1 MNGIHVNELD
11 IEGNYIS
18 VPQMAVSSQAFSA
31 QPGAS
36 TFVSMPMT
44 TTAWRPPSPGAGPA
58 ASGGGARRRLH
69 PGALRRLHRHN
80 FATNFYIQTG
90 ASPPPALAHAG
101 PRPTPTPAPT
111 PPRRPRPRREQSGPG
126 PAPLG
131 PGAAPGPP
139 PQQAQQASRAAGRA
153 AWPSCKQL
161 TNGLEI
167 LPPAPMQTHMTPP
180 PAVNLDAA
188 AAAHPHEHDPERRRR
203 APAAPAPRLLDG
215 TAAGG
220 GGGGRGHAHALHA
233 ARPPRQPAD
242 ADDADDARQL
252 PQTNMNV
259 NNLATTVA
267 PPPPA
272 SIATPSRTAS
282 RASANSGPTPVG
294 VTMQAAAAASSR
306 VSPNVT
312 INPNLVAAAQ
322 YGTALNG
329 YRMAAQQTA
338 TGTVTG
344 YITNTAAGFINQAQ
358 IPMQMGV
365 MNMAAQTQYQDPAA
379 LQRAQQNTMYTTY
392 GYINGSLMQPLNSTM
407 RR

>member
-11 IEGNYIS
+11 IE
-18 VPQMAVSSQAFSA
+18 
-31 QPGAS
+31 
-36 TFVSMPMT
+36 
-44 TTAWRPPSPGAGPA
+44 
-58 ASGGGARRRLH
+58 RRRRAAALA
-69 PGALRRLHRHN
+69 PGRL
-80 FATNFYIQTG
+80 AP
-90 ASPPPALAHAG
+90 SPPPQLRHQLLHPDRRVAPTRTRTRRAPSHAHAG
-101 PRPTPTPAPT
+101 AHPTPAPT
-111 PPRRPRPRREQSGPG
+111 PTPRAVRPRPGAPRPRRRARPAPAAG
-126 PAPLG
+126 PASK
-131 PGAAPGPP
+131 
-139 PQQAQQASRAAGRA
+139 QSSRACGGRA
-153 AWPSCKQL
+153 GPASCLQAWPSCKQL